1 MLKEKQNLS
10 DLPRTLPAESPDMPL
25 GCGPL
30 LPAEGGQPKP
40 LRQQVFERVR
50 SAGQTSRIDVA
61 KDLGISPGSVTQLTS
76 EIISAGLIVEAESPH
91 DAHTRGRPP
100 VALRVAPAAGYV
112 VGMKLGDFTHSAV
125 VVDFAGAA
133 ICDYDCAA
141 SAQRHEPEG
150 LVSEANAILRALLE
164 KAGLDIA
171 QVSAV
176 GVGIAGIVDHDQGV
190 VPWSPLL
197 RPRNVA
203 LRDLLSDAMGVPVH
217 LDNDANV
224 LTLAELWFGAGR
236 GRQSFAVVTI
246 EYGVGMG
253 LVLDNRLYRGSG
265 GLGLELGHTKVQLDG
280 ALCRCGNRGCLEAY
294 LADYAL
300 VREARVALDMKS
312 EPFGPVDMMLET
324 LYEQAKAGNQ
334 HARTIFNRA
343 GRYLALALSNVVHLF
358 DPNLIILSGERM
370 RYDYLYAEEVMAEME
385 SLTLDKGRAPPEVD
399 INVWGGFVWAR
410 GAAAL
415 ALSSVTDELFGAVRV
430 EA

>member
-1 MLKEKQNLS
+1 MTPSGVPSAEAGKPLS
-10 DLPRTLPAESPDMPL
+10 

-30 LPAEGGQPKP
+30 LPAEGGQLKP

-76 EIISAGLIVEAESPH
+76 EIISAGLIVEAASPH

-100 VALRVAPAAGYV
+100 VALRIAPGAGYV
-112 VGMKLGDFTHSAV
+112 VGMKLGDFVHSAV
-125 VVDFAGAA
+125 VLDFAGEQ
-133 ICDYDCAA
+133 ICAYECAA
-141 SAQRHEPEG
+141 SSQRHEPDG
-150 LVSEANAILRALLE
+150 LVAEAHGVLNALLD
-164 KAGLDIA
+164 KAEVQIDQI
-171 QVSAV
+171 SAV
-176 GVGIAGIVDHDQGV
+176 GVGIAGVVDHKQGV

-197 RPRNVA
+197 RLRDVA
-203 LRDLLSDAMGVPVH
+203 LRDLLSKAMGVQVFI
-217 LDNDANV
+217 DNDANV
-224 LTLAELWFGAGR
+224 VTLAELWFGAGR
-236 GRQSFAVVTI
+236 GRHSFAVVTI

-253 LVLDNRLYRGSG
+253 LVLDNRVYRGSG
-265 GLGLELGHTKVQLDG
+265 GFGTELGHTKVQMDG

-312 EPFGPVDMMLET
+312 EAIGPIDMMLET

-385 SLTLDKGRAPPEVD
+385 SLTLDKGRPAPEVE

-415 ALSSVTDELFGAVRV
+415 ALSAVTDELFSAAGA